1 MLKKGLIIADDTF
14 RFDLTKVDDDETLVI
29 AFSEH
34 IEELRQRLF
43 QSFLFAIIIIALF
56 FLDIQWWVQLLESP
70 VKNIKFIQLAPGEY
84 FTSTIKIAIYAGLLF
99 SLPILMSQIIF
110 YIVPG
115 LTENEKKIILPL
127 LIMSTVLFL
136 IGITFSYKILIP
148 AALGFFI
155 SYSSDF
161 VEPIWSFDE
170 PLNFTTLLFLST
182 GITFQIPLLQ
192 IILGLTNIVSSQQM
206 LSVWKYILVG
216 STIVGA
222 ILTPSTDPITQICLS
237 LAILV
242 LYFAGILFLKF
253 YRK

>member
-1 MLKKGLIIADDTF
+1 MVKKGLIIADDTF

-34 IEELRQRLF
+34 IEELRQRLL
-43 QSFLFAIIIIALF
+43 QSLLFATIIIALF
-56 FLDIQWWVQLLESP
+56 FIDIQWWVELLESP

-99 SLPILMSQIIF
+99 SLPILTSQIIF

-170 PLNFTTLLFLST
+170 YLNFTTLLFLST

>member
-115 LTENEKKIILPL
+115 LTENEKK
-127 LIMSTVLFL
+127 
-136 IGITFSYKILIP
+136 
-148 AALGFFI
+148 
-155 SYSSDF
+155 
-161 VEPIWSFDE
+161 
-170 PLNFTTLLFLST
+170 N
-182 GITFQIPLLQ
+182 
-192 IILGLTNIVSSQQM
+192 
-206 LSVWKYILVG
+206 
-216 STIVGA
+216 
-222 ILTPSTDPITQICLS
+222 
-237 LAILV
+237 
-242 LYFAGILFLKF
+242 YFAVINHLHCFIFDWNYFFL
-253 YRK
+253 

>member
-1 MLKKGLIIADDTF
+1 MVKKGLIIADDTF

-34 IEELRQRLF
+34 IEELRQRLL
-43 QSFLFAIIIIALF
+43 QSLLFATIIIALF
-56 FLDIQWWVQLLESP
+56 FIDIQWWVELLESP

-84 FTSTIKIAIYAGLLF
+84 FTSTIKIAVYAGFLF
-99 SLPILMSQIIF
+99 SLPVVISQIIF

-115 LTENEKKIILPL
+115 LTDQEKQIILPL
-127 LIMSTVLFL
+127 LILSTVLFL
-136 IGITFSYKILIP
+136 IGIIFSYTILIP

-161 VEPIWSFDE
+161 VEPIWSFE
-170 PLNFTTLLFLST
+170 EYLNFITLLFLST

-192 IILGLTNIVSSQQM
+192 VIFGLANVISSQQM
-206 LSVWKYILVG
+206 LAIWKYILVLA
-216 STIVGA
+216 TIIGA

-237 LAILV
+237 LAIIV
-242 LYFAGILFLKF
+242 LYFIGILLLKF
-253 YRK
+253 YQK